1 MFTGIVEKVGVVRSI
16 ATTPTG
22 RKISI
27 EAGTVADGMN
37 PGDSISVNGVCVTVI
52 ELVSS
57 ESATRVDEL
66 VADILQKTWEVTNLS
81 TLGPGSKVNLERALR
96 MGGRIGGHF
105 VLGHVDG
112 QGIVESREIR
122 GGDLVL
128 GISVNAE
135 LEGGLVPRGSVA
147 VDGVS
152 LTIARL
158 LRGIFYVHLIPFTRN
173 STSLGSASVGSC
185 VNIELD
191 ILGKYAG
198 REAPEAITREY
209 LRAKGFL

>member
-16 ATTPTG
+16 TTTPTG

-27 EAGTVADGMN
+27 EAGAVADGMT
-37 PGDSISVNGVCVTVI
+37 PGDSVSVNGVCVTVI

-57 ESATRVDEL
+57 EVAAGAAEL
-66 VADILQKTWEVTNLS
+66 VADILQKTWELTNLS
-81 TLGPGSKVNLERALR
+81 TLGPGSRVNLERALR

-112 QGIVESREIR
+112 QGIVESREMR

-128 GISVNAE
+128 GISVKSE
-135 LEGGLVPRGSVA
+135 LERGLVPRGSVA

-158 LRGIFYVHLIPFTRN
+158 RRGIFYVHLIPFTRN

-191 ILGKYAG
+191 ILGKYVG
-198 REAPEAITREY
+198 RQVPEAITREY

>member
-16 ATTPTG
+16 TATPTG
-22 RKISI
+22 RNISI
-27 EAGTVADGMN
+27 EAGSVADGMT
-37 PGDSISVNGVCVTVI
+37 PGDSLSVNGVCVTVI

-57 ESATRVDEL
+57 DAATGAAQL
-66 VADILQKTWEVTNLS
+66 VADILQKTWEMTNLS
-81 TLGPGSKVNLERALR
+81 KLGPGSKVNLEGALR

-112 QGIVESREIR
+112 QGIVESREMR

-128 GISVNAE
+128 GISINAE
-135 LEGGLVPRGSVA
+135 LERGLVPRGSVA

-158 LRGIFYVHLIPFTRN
+158 RRGMFYVHLIPFTRN
-173 STSLGSASVGSC
+173 STSLGSTSVGSC

-198 REAPEAITREY
+198 RQVPATITREY